1 LDVDNGERL
10 DTTRS
15 RAGCGSGEVVVNGS
29 ASRLV
34 HPGNTVIV
42 VCASAVTPTTTCGM
56 LHAVS
61 WSGIVVTSTDRRGTG
76 AGGRAGQSRFAWFH
90 TTEERT
96 LSDQRPNIDVENL
109 PAPTEGILVTQ
120 FLTVRNVARARAFYS
135 DVLGGEVVL
144 EENPCIVRL
153 ANSWVIMNPGG
164 PPTPD
169 KPEVTLI
176 PNERSNRVSSFLNL
190 RVADIRACYRDWS
203 ARGAEFLTE
212 PLDRGAELR
221 CYMRDPDGYLIEVG
235 QSTGLLV
242 GQQAEIRPED
252 LPADG

>member
-1 LDVDNGERL
+1 
-10 DTTRS
+10 
-15 RAGCGSGEVVVNGS
+15 
-29 ASRLV
+29 
-34 HPGNTVIV
+34 
-42 VCASAVTPTTTCGM
+42 M
-56 LHAVS
+56 
-61 WSGIVVTSTDRRGTG
+61 
-76 AGGRAGQSRFAWFH
+76 
-90 TTEERT
+90 
-96 LSDQRPNIDVENL
+96 SDQRPNIDVENL

-135 DVLGGEVVL
+135 DVLGGQVVL
-144 EENPCIVRL
+144 EENPCVVRL

-190 RVADIRACYRDWS
+190 RVADIQACYRDWS

-212 PLDRGAELR
+212 PLDRGAEVR

-242 GQQAEIRPED
+242 GQQAEIRPQD